1 MKKNLFKLLAVML
14 CLCLA
19 FTACSKDESDEDEG
33 RGRRRVTEAP
43 EDDKPTEAVT
53 DVPDGNVADVTSTP
67 VPDVNVADVTDT
79 PEITA
84 EPTDEPVVTATP
96 EPTAEP
102 TVEPTAEPT
111 PEPTSEPVVDVNG
124 GLDLSGITGDGREL
138 TRDELIKIAQAITE
152 IAENEKMYMYMDT
165 EMNMDM
171 GGQTM
176 DVIMTETL
184 YKYKNIQHMITYT
197 NMLGGDMSIDQ
208 YTVEESGNT
217 ISYTTYDG
225 GQTWTK
231 SAGAVASFDVPIGD
245 NTEEFADMFENGR
258 IVETTTGYT
267 VTGQMRAEEDGMLL
281 LLDCEIYI
289 DTEGKVSGYKMY
301 LSEPFKG
308 EEEGMEITMTK
319 FDIEYES
326 DCPEV
331 EIPAEALNAKEPSSE
346 DIESML
352 NGLGL

>member
-53 DVPDGNVADVTSTP
+53 DVPDGNVPDVTSTP
-67 VPDVNVADVTDT
+67 VPDVNVADVTAT

-84 EPTDEPVVTATP
+84 EPTSEPVVTATP

-138 TRDELIKIAQAITE
+138 TRDELIKIAQAMTE
-152 IAENEKMYMYMDT
+152 ISKNDKMYMYMDT
-165 EMNMDM
+165 EMSMDM

-197 NMLGGDMSIDQ
+197 NMLGGDVSIDQ
-208 YTVEESGNT
+208 YTVEESGKT
-217 ISYTTYDG
+217 MSYTTYDG

-231 SAGAVASFDVPIGD
+231 SAGDIASFDMPIG
-245 NTEEFADMFENGR
+245 NNIEEFADIFENGR

-281 LLDCEIYI
+281 KLDCEIYI

-346 DIESML
+346 DIESLL